1 MSTEYGGRSAEYGA
15 RAELARGLVGWSME
29 YRGKDPKGAK
39 VQSGAELARRVRRC
53 KSERSSGG
61 KVERW
66 DQRTEYGEVA
76 LTVQKCKS
84 ADGLCK
90 GAKVKSEDR
99 VRSTERGRSPREAES
114 ANGVRHVQDAERSQ
128 TPWRARLAR
137 SANPTSIQD
146 NPTSIHSE
154 EGGSGDRDICKRPES
169 SLNYLS
175 AKH

>member
-1 MSTEYGGRSAEYGA
+1 MEPEDRVQSTEYGA

-39 VQSGAELARRVRRC
+39 VQSGAELLW
-53 KSERSSGG
+53 KGG
-61 KVERW
+61 

-99 VRSTERGRSPREAES
+99 VRSAERGRSPREA
-114 ANGVRHVQDAERSQ
+114 
-128 TPWRARLAR
+128 ARLVR
-137 SANPTSIQD
+137 SP

-154 EGGSGDRDICKRPES
+154 EGGAGTGIFASGQSRP
-169 SLNYLS
+169 
-175 AKH
+175 

>member
-1 MSTEYGGRSAEYGA
+1 MSTEYGA

-39 VQSGAELARRVRRC
+39 VQIGAELARRVRRC
-53 KSERSSGG
+53 KSERSSCGQ
-61 KVERW
+61 VERW

-99 VRSTERGRSPREAES
+99 VRRTERGRSPRIEA
-114 ANGVRHVQDAERSQ
+114 
-128 TPWRARLAR
+128 ARLAR
-137 SANPTSIQD
+137 SP

-154 EGGSGDRDICKRPES
+154 EGGAGTGMLASGWSRP
-169 SLNYLS
+169 
-175 AKH
+175 